1 MTKPETLLAS
11 ISGQLAVGPH
21 VVRSL
26 GFPRRWSWSLTPLLF
41 AVAYA
46 FLNSPC
52 CANEDATT
60 ARITAKYK
68 PNVDRGL
75 QWLARQQF
83 RDGHWEAN
91 NGWYPVAVTAMA
103 GMALLAEGST
113 PSHGKY
119 AKELDRTVDYLL
131 SRVQKSGLIGNPANP
146 RERER
151 YMYGHGFGMLFL
163 AQIYGEE
170 GDEQRRK
177 ELERVLTRA
186 VEYCGKAQTR
196 MGGWGYLTASEGND
210 FDEGSV
216 TITQLQALRACKN
229 AGIPVPKEVIDKAHE
244 YLKKSTQVTKSD
256 PNPLLEEAGVVY
268 SLQRASGNVRPPLA
282 PAGIA
287 CMFSSGEYK
296 SDLAIKWLNY
306 CQRNIPIDATTREGG
321 QHFEYTHYYYAQVLY
336 ILGED
341 RHAQLRPDLGEQ
353 EKKGNPTLL
362 KWSRY
367 REAMFEVICA
377 KQLGDGSWPQG
388 SGFSS
393 VGPVYSTAIFLTI
406 LQLDKGNLPIY
417 QR

>member
-1 MTKPETLLAS
+1 MTNAALMPT
-11 ISGQLAVGPH
+11 SGMNP
-21 VVRSL
+21 
-26 GFPRRWSWSLTPLLF
+26 WSLVLRHWTFFGHWSLVIGPLLLGLAF
-41 AVAYA
+41 TSPAVAA
-46 FLNSPC
+46 
-52 CANEDATT
+52 EDPDTVRIL
-60 ARITAKYK
+60 ARYK
-68 PNVDRGL
+68 PNIDKGL
-75 QWLARQQF
+75 AWLAKQQA

-91 NGWYPVAVTAMA
+91 NGWYPVAITAMA

-119 AKELDRTVDYLL
+119 AKEVDRAVDFIL
-131 SRVQKSGLIGNPANP
+131 SRVQKTGLIGNPTNP

-151 YMYGHGFGMLFL
+151 YMYGHGFGMMFL
-163 AQIYGEE
+163 AQVYGEE

-186 VEYCGKAQTR
+186 VEFMGKAQTKL
-196 MGGWGYLTASEGND
+196 GGWGYVTAADGND

-216 TITQLQALRACKN
+216 TVTQLQALRACKN
-229 AGIPVPKEVIDKAHE
+229 AGIPVPKEIIDKAQE
-244 YLKKSTQVTKSD
+244 YLKKSTQVTKNDTD
-256 PNPLLEEAGVVY
+256 PKLEEAGVVY

-287 CMFSSGEYK
+287 CMFNTGEYK
-296 SDLAIKWLNY
+296 SELAVKWLNY
-306 CQRNIPIDATTREGG
+306 CQRHISIDGSTREGG

-341 RHAQLRPDLGEQ
+341 RHAQLRPDLADAEKRGE
-353 EKKGNPTLL
+353 KALL

-367 REAMFEVICA
+367 RETMFEVIA
-377 KQLGDGSWPQG
+377 SKQLGDGSWPQG
-388 SGFSS
+388 AGFSS
-393 VGPVYSTAIFLTI
+393 VGPVYSTAIYLTI